1 MSYIS
6 DYNEK
11 INNFIDDEVKM
22 LLQTSDGTKHIK
34 YNDFYNYH
42 ILPIFDIELDNLITN
57 IENVKEKKVYNNSF
71 IINATNNGDSDEAI
85 LDSNNEKINCLWD
98 GSVFTNT
105 IEYYPAFTNNK
116 LKKYDIDI
124 VLTTPNNDVSV
135 YKFSMILSNGTILE
149 IKNYTRV
156 GVKCEFNYREI
167 FSTIIERELIEIG
180 HLFESISLQQNIRL
194 MINRSSS
201 PQTLK
206 FILDN
211 DGTLGVYFPMD
222 VQTRCEVT
230 EYV

>member
-34 YNDFYNYH
+34 YDDFYNYH
-42 ILPIFDIELDNLITN
+42 IYPIFDVELDNLIAN
-57 IENVKEKKVYNNSF
+57 IQNVKGKKVYNNSF
-71 IINATNNGDSDEAI
+71 ILNATNNGANEEALVDSD
-85 LDSNNEKINCLWD
+85 NEKIKCLWD

-105 IEYYPAFTNNK
+105 IEYYSTPTNNK
-116 LKKYDIDI
+116 LMKYDIDI
-124 VLTTPNNDVSV
+124 VLTTPDNDISV

-149 IKNYTRV
+149 IKNYTRI
-156 GVKCEFNYREI
+156 GVKCIFNYREI
-167 FSTIIERELIEIG
+167 FSTIIERDVIEID
-180 HLFESISLQQNIRL
+180 HLFESILLQQNIRL

-206 FILDN
+206 FILNN
-211 DGTLGVYFPMD
+211 DGTQATHFPMN